1 MTNLGAKDSFVKAF
15 ANVFSVFNIFGKN
28 NFVVRCFSMV

>member
-1 MTNLGAKDSFVKAF
+1 MANLGANNSFVKAF

-28 NFVVRCFSMV
+28 NFVV

>member
-1 MTNLGAKDSFVKAF
+1 MTKLGAAYSLVKAF